1 MSDELVR
8 LEHDDGPVAHVVL
21 NRPDK
26 RNAINWEMMQ
36 ALDACLDQ
44 ASRLPSARAVLLRGD
59 GPCFSA
65 GIDIGGLMSAAQQ
78 FGERWR
84 DNLLPLTQ
92 AYQAVV
98 NKAERHPL
106 PTIALLHGHTLG
118 LGLELALAC
127 DMRICAEGTRFAL
140 PETRLGLIPDVGGTT
155 RLTRLVGPAR
165 AKEVI
170 LTAREFT
177 PEEAAAWGMV
187 NHVVPGDELLARGEA
202 LVEQIAA
209 CAPLAVSLGKRV
221 IDGLADVDRGL
232 TLEAIA
238 QTNLIKTED
247 MMAGA
252 MAFLSKSTP
261 KWKGK

>member
-1 MSDELVR
+1 MAELAR
-8 LEHDDGPVAHVVL
+8 LEHRGPVAEVVL

-26 RNAINWEMMQ
+26 RNAINWELMQ
-36 ALDACLDQ
+36 ALDSCLDR
-44 ASRLPSARAVLLRGD
+44 AARLPEARAVLIRGE

-65 GIDIGGLMSAAQQ
+65 GIDIAGLMTAAQQ
-78 FGERWR
+78 FGEGWR
-84 DNLLPLTQ
+84 DNLMPLTQ

-98 NKAERHPL
+98 NKAERHVL

-127 DMRICAEGTRFAL
+127 DMRICAEGTRMAL

-155 RLTRLVGPAR
+155 RLTRLIGPAR

-170 LTAREFT
+170 LTAREVT
-177 PEEAAAWGMV
+177 TDEAAAWGMV
-187 NHVVPGDELLARGEA
+187 NHVVPGDELLQRGEA
-202 LVEQIAA
+202 LVEQISA

-252 MAFLSKSTP
+252 MAFMSKTKP
-261 KWKGK
+261 TWKGK

>member
-1 MSDELVR
+1 MSDDLVR
-8 LEHDDGPVAHVVL
+8 LEHDDGPVAHIVL
-21 NRPDK
+21 NRVDK
-26 RNAINWEMMQ
+26 RNAINWEMMH
-36 ALDACLDQ
+36 ALEARLDE
-44 ASRLPSARAVLLRGD
+44 AARLPEARAVLLRGE

-78 FGERWR
+78 FGEAWR

-92 AYQAVV
+92 AYQAIVL
-98 NKAERHPL
+98 KAERHNL

-127 DMRICAEGTRFAL
+127 DMRICAEGTRMAL

-155 RLTRLVGPAR
+155 RLTRLIGPAR

-170 LTAREFT
+170 LTAREVT
-177 PEEAAAWGMV
+177 PEEASAWGMV
-187 NHVVPGDELLARGEA
+187 NHVVPEEELIPRGEA
-202 LVEQIAA
+202 LVEQIAG

-261 KWKGK
+261 QWKGK